1 MTEFDYN
8 YYDKNN
14 YDKNNYDKNNYD
26 KNNYDK
32 NNYDKNNVDKNNVDK
47 NNLDKNTILFARRE
61 IQLVLFQSHRINI
74 ICTAAEHITI
84 SLLLIITSRLI
95 IIYK

>member
-14 YDKNNYDKNNYD
+14 C
-26 KNNYDK
+26 DK
-32 NNYDKNNVDKNNVDK
+32 NNYDKNNVDKNNHDK
-47 NNLDKNTILFARRE
+47 NNILFARRE
-61 IQLVLFQSHRINI
+61 IQFVLFQSHRINI
-74 ICTAAEHITI
+74 ICKAAEHITI
-84 SLLLIITSRLI
+84 SLLLIMTSRLI